1 MNSIC
6 FHFASEFLILT
17 LAQMFNSLVRVS
29 RRVVCQIKQTWHTLL
44 QYKVLE
50 VHDARIVKVSPREYR
65 ELTKY
70 GTRFHHSDFRYFNS
84 PSGVLFNF
92 PSRYLYAIGLFAIF
106 SVG

>member
-44 QYKVLE
+44 QYKVLCIDYWWYWIRCNQLRVRDVDE
-50 VHDARIVKVSPREYR
+50 MVFID
-65 ELTKY
+65 
-70 GTRFHHSDFRYFNS
+70 
-84 PSGVLFNF
+84 PS
-92 PSRYLYAIGLFAIF
+92 
-106 SVG
+106 

>member
-44 QYKVLE
+44 QYKVLIG
-50 VHDARIVKVSPREYR
+50 HDARIVMASPRECR
-65 ELTKY
+65 GLTKY